1 MRKVLLSGA
10 ARTAIGDLNGALSG
24 VGAVQLGVV
33 AASTALERSGLSG
46 DKVEEA
52 VFGNVLQAGQG
63 QNPARQVAMGA
74 GIPASVP
81 AFTVNKVCGSGL
93 KALELGWQSIML
105 GRADAVLAGGM
116 ESMSRAP
123 YLLPAMRAGSRLGDA
138 KAPDSIIGDGLTD
151 VFGKYHMAITAENVA
166 AKYGITRGEQDE
178 FALESQRK
186 YAAAASRDLFAAEI
200 AAVVIKQ
207 KKAEARVDK
216 DEHPRPDT
224 TLEKL
229 ARLPPA
235 FKPDGT
241 VTAGNASGI
250 NDGAA
255 AAVLAAEGSA
265 AAAGLDLG
273 RTVRVRGFAAAGC
286 DPAEMGLGPVYA
298 VRKLL
303 RATGLSAGNVDLWEL
318 NEAFAA
324 QSLAVLRDLALD
336 PARVNVN
343 GGAIALGHPI
353 GASGARIVVTLVH
366 EMKRRQ
372 SAVGVAALCIGG
384 GMGLAIMLENM

>member
-33 AASTALERSGLSG
+33 AAEAALERSGISG
-46 DKVEEA
+46 DKIEEA

-63 QNPARQVAMGA
+63 QNPARQAAMGA

-138 KAPDSIIGDGLTD
+138 KAPDSILGDGLTD

-166 AKYGITRGEQDE
+166 AKYGITRSEQDE

-186 YAAAASRDLFAAEI
+186 YAAAASKDLFAAEI

-207 KKAEARVDK
+207 KKAETRVDK

-265 AAAGLDLG
+265 AAA
-273 RTVRVRGFAAAGC
+273 R
-286 DPAEMGLGPVYA
+286 PKPPLGP
-298 VRKLL
+298 R
-303 RATGLSAGNVDLWEL
+303 
-318 NEAFAA
+318 
-324 QSLAVLRDLALD
+324 
-336 PARVNVN
+336 PARLSPYSSCQNICPMV
-343 GGAIALGHPI
+343 GAPLKTAD
-353 GASGARIVVTLVH
+353 
-366 EMKRRQ
+366 
-372 SAVGVAALCIGG
+372 
-384 GMGLAIMLENM
+384 

>member
-33 AASTALERSGLSG
+33 AAEAALERSGISG

-138 KAPDSIIGDGLTD
+138 KATDSIIGDGLTD

-186 YAAAASRDLFAAEI
+186 YAAAASKDLFAAEI

-207 KKAEARVDK
+207 KKAETRVDK

-229 ARLPPA
+229 ARLSPA
-235 FKPDGT
+235 FKPDGS

-384 GMGLAIMLENM
+384 GMGLAVMLENM